1 MVDIDVD
8 VTDFFSGS
16 ETGFFTA
23 KNDSNF
29 TITSSNESFLALTGL
44 AEAKDAKSRSL
55 KSCLTATSFELVK
68 HKLSAFS
75 GKSLELELAL
85 KKVGGSSSYGLFTFY
100 LDKNSKDAAITGT
113 LSDISAIKK
122 RELALKSQNEGLIIG
137 MENMSALVWEY
148 DFETKSITCNSSVV
162 KKRWKD
168 GVIPNV
174 PETLLS
180 CGFIHPDSLFPYLE
194 MHEALERGEP
204 ECNSEVR
211 AKLDGMNFKWLS
223 IKYTTIYDDE
233 TCEPSKAIGIA
244 LDINEQKER
253 QLQYLMDMQYH
264 DAMVSDAIYLMEIN
278 LTKNIVLKPDKRL
291 KNKLGESHSM
301 AYWNLVTVM
310 SENLVYD
317 KDKAFFIDMLS
328 KDYLLNLFRSQM
340 TNFTF
345 EYRSVITKGEIQWC
359 RVFINFILEPMQGDV
374 CMLMYARNI
383 NDEKIREQNLKEG
396 AERDSLT
403 KLYNRATMQHKIDY
417 ELSDSSMIGKTC
429 VLYMMDL
436 DNFKVI
442 NDTYGHLYGD
452 AVLCEITSRI
462 KSVFRGSDIIGR
474 VGGDEFIVFLP
485 DVPSFDF
492 VLEKADS
499 ICRSLR
505 NPVKFDKKG
514 FTISCSVGIAI
525 SPQHG
530 MVFKDLYEAADEAL
544 YAAKAK
550 GKDCYCCY
558 GDKT

>member
-1 MVDIDVD
+1 MD

-16 ETGFFTA
+16 GTGFFTA
-23 KNDSNF
+23 KNDGNF
-29 TITSSNESFLALTGL
+29 TLLDSNESFLSLTGL
-44 AEAKDAKSRSL
+44 AAAKDAKSRNL
-55 KSCLTATSFELVK
+55 KSCLTATSFEQLK
-68 HKLSAFS
+68 HKLSSASEKHF
-75 GKSLELELAL
+75 ELEVEF
-85 KKVGGSSSYGLFTFY
+85 KKTGGSCLYGLLNLH
-100 LDKNSKDAAITGT
+100 LDKNSKEAPITGT
-113 LSDISAIKK
+113 LNDISAIRK
-122 RELALKSQNEGLIIG
+122 RELYLKNQNEGLLIG
-137 MENMSALVWEY
+137 MENMSAFVWEY
-148 DFETKSITCNSSVV
+148 DFETRSISCNNPLI
-162 KKRWKD
+162 KARWKD
-168 GVIPNV
+168 GIIPNV
-174 PETLLS
+174 PDALLS
-180 CGFIHPDSLFPYLE
+180 SGFIHPDSLFPYLE
-194 MHEALERGEP
+194 MHEALARGEP

-211 AKLDGMNFKWLS
+211 AKIDGVNFRWIS

-244 LDINEQKER
+244 LDINDQKER

-264 DAMVSDAIYLMEIN
+264 DAMVSDAIYLMELN

-291 KNKLGESHSM
+291 KNRLGESHSM
-301 AYWNLVTVM
+301 AYWNLVTAM
-310 SENLVYD
+310 ADKLVYE
-317 KDKAFFIDMLS
+317 KDKSFFIDMLS

-383 NDEKIREQNLKEG
+383 NDEKLREQNLKEG

-403 KLYNRATMQHKIDY
+403 KLYNRATIQHKIDY
-417 ELSDSSMIGKTC
+417 ELADTSMIGKTC

-474 VGGDEFIVFLP
+474 VGGDEFTVFLT

-492 VLEKADS
+492 VLEKAEA
-499 ICRSLR
+499 ICNALR

-525 SPQHG
+525 SPQNG

-550 GKDCYCCY
+550 GKDCFCCY
-558 GDKT
+558 GEK

>member
-1 MVDIDVD
+1 MD

-16 ETGFFTA
+16 GTGFFTA
-23 KNDSNF
+23 KNDGNF
-29 TITSSNESFLALTGL
+29 TLLDSNESFLSLTGL
-44 AEAKDAKSRSL
+44 AAAKDAKSRNL
-55 KSCLTATSFELVK
+55 KSCLTTTSFEQLK
-68 HKLSAFS
+68 HKLSSASEKHF
-75 GKSLELELAL
+75 ELEVEF
-85 KKVGGSSSYGLFTFY
+85 KKTGGSCLYGLLNLH
-100 LDKNSKDAAITGT
+100 LDKNSKEAPITGT
-113 LSDISAIKK
+113 LNDISAIRK
-122 RELALKSQNEGLIIG
+122 RELYLKNQNEGLLIG
-137 MENMSALVWEY
+137 MENMSAFVWEY
-148 DFETKSITCNSSVV
+148 DFETRSISCNNPLI
-162 KKRWKD
+162 KARWKD
-168 GVIPNV
+168 GIIPNV
-174 PETLLS
+174 PDALLS
-180 CGFIHPDSLFPYLE
+180 SGFIHPDSLFPYLE
-194 MHEALERGEP
+194 MHEALARGEP

-211 AKLDGMNFKWLS
+211 AKIDGVNFRWIS

-244 LDINEQKER
+244 LDINDQKER

-264 DAMVSDAIYLMEIN
+264 DAMVSDAIYLMELN

-291 KNKLGESHSM
+291 KNRLGESHSM
-301 AYWNLVTVM
+301 AYWNLVTAM
-310 SENLVYD
+310 ADKLVYE
-317 KDKAFFIDMLS
+317 KDKSFFIDMLS

-383 NDEKIREQNLKEG
+383 NDEKLREQNLKEG

-403 KLYNRATMQHKIDY
+403 KLYNRATIQHKIDY
-417 ELSDSSMIGKTC
+417 ELADTSMIGKTC

-474 VGGDEFIVFLP
+474 VGGDEFTVFLT

-492 VLEKADS
+492 VLEKAEA
-499 ICRSLR
+499 ICNALR

-514 FTISCSVGIAI
+514 FSISCSVGIAI
-525 SPQHG
+525 SPQNG

-550 GKDCYCCY
+550 GKDCFCCY
-558 GDKT
+558 GEK